1 MLKNDKT
8 LFFSFHFVLIL
19 TILGV
24 MNLTFHAITPLF
36 PVETLL

>member
-1 MLKNDKT
+1 MPKIYKT

-24 MNLTFHAITPLF
+24 MNITFRAITPLF